1 MRAAVSVQW
10 PEARQF
16 VVASLGDETLAQEL
30 MEQAI
35 RQTTEHL
42 ETMDPVG
49 VDQAR
54 ELLAKHFRNAVRR
67 KSRAEQRVIFRGSA
81 TDIEALSEP
90 TAPGVTSVEADLD
103 LKSLLRDTPSDL
115 RRAMLLRYGA
125 LNQWDE
131 IGKILGESKDAIRM
145 NCQRE
150 LNRIRRRIGIGEDE
164 E

>member
-1 MRAAVSVQW
+1 
-10 PEARQF
+10 
-16 VVASLGDETLAQEL
+16 
-30 MEQAI
+30 
-35 RQTTEHL
+35 
-42 ETMDPVG
+42 
-49 VDQAR
+49 
-54 ELLAKHFRNAVRR
+54 
-67 KSRAEQRVIFRGSA
+67 VIFRGSA